1 MFSKKFWLTFIL
13 VFVTLEVSG
22 YIIYSLIMGSTFQDP
37 DVSKAFRPE
46 GEMMSKMWI
55 VYLMDLVWSFFF
67 TFFFV
72 KGYENRGIMEGIR
85 FGIYIGLFFS
95 MVVSYQSYV
104 FYPLPYKVVLQMFL
118 WGFVQSILCGIVAAL
133 VYKPKQQEAS

>member
-1 MFSKKFWLTFIL
+1 
-13 VFVTLEVSG
+13 
-22 YIIYSLIMGSTFQDP
+22 MGSTFQDP